1 MKFFV
6 PSGQFQKLSEEFE
19 LANTWSREIG
29 PHSSSKAYCD
39 LGIKF
44 RGRHDSVR
52 LETRQEYKAAMRP
65 RARVY
70 SRNQLETYFRQKVT
84 YYKQKLAGVVL
95 GRLWQAAALEP
106 RVIGLYEEI
115 VDATG
120 FRL

>member
-1 MKFFV
+1 M
-6 PSGQFQKLSEEFE
+6 
-19 LANTWSREIG
+19 
-29 PHSSSKAYCD
+29 
-39 LGIKF
+39 
-44 RGRHDSVR
+44 R